1 MNSFSIVYWF
11 TVLSKRS
18 WVGCKQIEAFPC
30 PWARWEMKDAQF
42 RLASSLGSVQ
52 LASRQIVNLRVRTHS

>member
-1 MNSFSIVYWF
+1 MGDEGKGGEKIFPP
-11 TVLSKRS
+11 K
-18 WVGCKQIEAFPC
+18 IEAFPC

>member
-1 MNSFSIVYWF
+1 MRERGK
-11 TVLSKRS
+11 KRNPA
-18 WVGCKQIEAFPC
+18 IEAFPC